1 MINNSEVIM
10 NNIKY
15 IGNKDLSELKT
26 AHNNMLK
33 DIISIEPEMKVIELG
48 TGSGFFWTI
57 RDLNIPD
64 DSTVILSDISE
75 DILYETEA
83 NLMNMNHNFSFEKI
97 DAMNIPYPDDYFD
110 IVIANH
116 VLYHVEDIYIALS
129 EIKRILKPGG
139 TFYSSNLGKNN
150 FMELEEIFFK
160 YNADFSEKFNFHKQ
174 KFLMDNG
181 REILEKYFSSV
192 DIYRFEDKKEITDF
206 NSLYDYYL
214 FSGYLSE
221 EEIQNKKFY
230 NFLMSYFNKYGKIFI
245 TKDSGLFVSVNL

>member
-1 MINNSEVIM
+1 M

-26 AHNNMLK
+26 AHNHMLK
-33 DIISIEPEMKVIELG
+33 DILSIEPGMKVVELG
-48 TGSGFFWTI
+48 TGPGFFWTI
-57 RDLNIPD
+57 HDLNIPD

-97 DAMNIPYPDDYFD
+97 DAMNISYPDDYFD

-139 TFYSSNLGKNN
+139 TFYSSTLGKNN
-150 FMELEEIFFK
+150 FIELEEIFLK
-160 YNADFSEKFNFHKQ
+160 YNADFSEKFNFHKR

-192 DIYRFEDKKEITDF
+192 DIYRFEDKKEIPDF

-230 NFLMSYFNKYGKIFI
+230 NFLMSYFNKEGKIFI

>member
-1 MINNSEVIM
+1 M

-26 AHNNMLK
+26 AHNHMLK
-33 DIISIEPEMKVIELG
+33 DILSIEPEMKVIELG
-48 TGSGFFWTI
+48 TGPGFFWTI
-57 RDLNIPD
+57 HDLNIPD

-97 DAMNIPYPDDYFD
+97 DAMNISYPDDYFD

-139 TFYSSNLGKNN
+139 TFYSSTLGKNN
-150 FMELEEIFFK
+150 FIELEEIFLK
-160 YNADFSEKFNFHKQ
+160 YNADFSEKFNFHKR

-192 DIYRFEDKKEITDF
+192 DIYRFEDKKEIPDF

-230 NFLMSYFNKYGKIFI
+230 NFLMSYFNKEGKIFI